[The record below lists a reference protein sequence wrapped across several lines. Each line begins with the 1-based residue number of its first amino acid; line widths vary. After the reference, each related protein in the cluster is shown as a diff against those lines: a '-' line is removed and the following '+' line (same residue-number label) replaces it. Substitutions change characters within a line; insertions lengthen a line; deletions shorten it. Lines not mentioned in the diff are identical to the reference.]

1 MAAAA
6 LFANKG
12 YAGTSVREIV
22 EAAWVTKPTLYYYFK
37 NKEDLFVKLM
47 DMAMETFSLILDE
60 ALARKGAMRERL
72 VGLYMDFHRTAHEN
86 VDLLKLVNSL
96 IYGPHGATPAYDIMK
111 VSGHMEAVFNAI
123 LDAGIREGEL
133 EDEVREDVM
142 LLLIGLLRSIQVL
155 LVLKMPHRTVTP
167 ESIAKAIDLVF
178 DGARSSL
185 VKSGELKRGIRQ

>member
-1 MAAAA
+1 
-6 LFANKG
+6 
-12 YAGTSVREIV
+12 
-22 EAAWVTKPTLYYYFK
+22 
-37 NKEDLFVKLM
+37 
-47 DMAMETFSLILDE
+47 
-60 ALARKGAMRERL
+60 
-72 VGLYMDFHRTAHEN
+72 
-86 VDLLKLVNSL
+86 
-96 IYGPHGATPAYDIMK
+96 MK

-133 EDEVREDVM
+133 EDEIREDVM

>member
-22 EAAWVTKPTLYYYFK
+22 EAACVTKPTLYYYFK

-47 DMAMETFSLILDE
+47 DMAMETFSLLLE
-60 ALARKGAMRERL
+60 EVLARKGAMRERL
-72 VGLYMDFHRTAHEN
+72 VGLYMDFHRCAHEN

-133 EDEVREDVM
+133 EDEIREDVM

-167 ESIAKAIDLVF
+167 ESIARAIDLVF

-185 VKSGELKRGIRQ
+185 VKSRELKRGIRQ